1 MSRFPPLRDT
11 VFFRLVDGIGENMK
25 INRIETYQIDLP
37 YTGGTYA
44 LSSGRE
50 YTGFDATVVRV
61 VTDNGL
67 DGWGESTPFGSTYI
81 AAHALGVR
89 AGIAEI
95 APHLIGA
102 DPRNIER
109 IYDTMDAALVGHAH
123 AKAAIDIACWD
134 VFGKSA
140 GLPVYTLLGGSTGQ
154 RMPTISSIYAGTPD
168 DMRARVAD
176 HRARGYRGH
185 SIKVGALDAQGGP
198 ALDAERITA
207 ALADR
212 QNGEYFLVDANGGL
226 TVENALRMLAL
237 LPNGLDFTL
246 EAPCAT
252 WRETLSLRA
261 RCNRPIVLDELV
273 QYDAD
278 VAQLIATDAA
288 DGIGLKI
295 SKAGGLTPARRQR
308 DMCRAAGLTMS
319 VQDTVG
325 STIAFAGIAHLAQT
339 VPARNLRCILDCRDM
354 VTVQTAQFDAP
365 VVDGGVIAPDAA
377 GLGLTVDRAQLGDP
391 VAVYQ

>member
-1 MSRFPPLRDT
+1 
-11 VFFRLVDGIGENMK
+11 MK
-25 INRIETYQIDLP
+25 IKRIETYQIDLP
-37 YTGGTYA
+37 YSGGTYA

-50 YTGFDATVVRV
+50 YNGFDATIVRV
-61 VTDNGL
+61 VADNGL

-81 AAHALGVR
+81 AAHALGAR

-102 DPRNIER
+102 DPRGTDR
-109 IYDTMDAALVGHAH
+109 IYDTMDRALVGHAH

-134 VFGKSA
+134 IFGKSTN
-140 GLPVYTLLGGSTGQ
+140 LPVYALLGGSTGQ
-154 RMPTISSIYAGTPD
+154 RLPTISSIYAGTPD

-176 HRARGYRGH
+176 HRARGYLGH
-185 SIKVGALDAQGGP
+185 SVKVGALDSEGGP

-207 ALADR
+207 SLADR

-226 TVENALRMLAL
+226 TVENAMRMLAL
-237 LPNGLDFTL
+237 LPDGLDFTL

-252 WRETLSLRA
+252 WRETLSLRTKCA
-261 RCNRPIVLDELV
+261 RPIVLDELI

-278 VAQLIATDAA
+278 VAHLIATDAA

-339 VPARNLRCILDCRDM
+339 VPDRNLRCILDCRDM
-354 VTVQTAQFDAP
+354 VTIETAQFDAP
-365 VVDGGVIAPDAA
+365 VINGGVIAPDSA
-377 GLGLTVDRAQLGDP
+377 GLGITVDRNLLGDP
-391 VAVYQ
+391 VAVYD